1 MTETFDIDGYGGYV
15 WLAWAIGAV
24 VISGLITASIRSM
37 RARESKLA
45 ELETASPRRQRRDRE
60 TKDAA

>member
-1 MTETFDIDGYGGYV
+1 MTEIFDIDGYGGYV

-45 ELETASPRRQRRDRE
+45 ELEIASPRRQRRDRE